1 VALVVAA
8 APADAR
14 PAHKA
19 KVRRAHHPAAE
30 ITGHARVSIGGA
42 HRGGEADTWRR
53 QKDSELT
60 LEERTAKRIEEL
72 LRGPLRMGTTGLYVV
87 DATTGKELFAVHP
100 DDPLNPASNV
110 KLISTA
116 TALDALGPD
125 FRYTTRLLGP
135 TPDADGT
142 VRGDV
147 YLLGG
152 YDPTLDADGVGQ
164 LADALAARGVRT
176 IDGDV
181 VVGPEPTRDGIFR
194 ARIKVVIKAGARG
207 KAPEVTLSPSTDYTV
222 LALDATTTRG
232 RRSKLQVSSTREA
245 DADGHPRLRISI
257 GGTVGRGRTVV
268 RWIWPRDR
276 APFTAEVLRTQ
287 LGALGVQVTGG
298 VRVAALSEYA
308 SDAGAKGWLPVE
320 LAVHQSDR
328 LADIV
333 ARVNKRSINWLA
345 DRVVMTAAAARTG
358 ASPTMSDALDSM
370 YAWLGAHT
378 GLTRK
383 DVFLDTGSGLS
394 HKTELSPREIV
405 KVLRAGSGLDRDDDA
420 APDPVAQA
428 CHAAYVRS
436 LSVAGVDGT
445 LRHRF
450 RNGIRG
456 KLFAKTGT
464 LNQSI
469 ALSGFLDA
477 APGHDLVFA
486 LVTNGAPGQHYAVRK
501 AHEKVVAVLYDY
513 ATEKARADQAA
524 AARAARAEAASAA
537 PDPTLPSAA
546 RPTPPTTDVA
556 PAVPESP
563 AEADETDDDEH
574 ADAADADESELETE
588 PEVDEAVPPAAPV
601 STPAP

>member
-1 VALVVAA
+1 MRLGRALAAALVATVAWA

-30 ITGHARVSIGGA
+30 VTGHARVSIGGA

-87 DATTGKELFAVHP
+87 DADTGKELFAVHP

-116 TALDALGPD
+116 TALDTLGAD

-135 TPDADGT
+135 TPEADGT
-142 VRGDV
+142 IHGDV

-152 YDPTLDADGVGQ
+152 YDPTLDPGAVSE
-164 LADALAARGVRT
+164 LADALAARGVHS
-176 IDGDV
+176 IDGDL
-181 VVGPEPTRDGIFR
+181 VVGPEATRDGIFR
-194 ARIKVVIKAGARG
+194 ARIKVIVHAAARG
-207 KAPEVTLSPSTDYTV
+207 KPPEVTLSPATDYTV
-222 LALDATTTRG
+222 LAVDATTARS
-232 RRSKLQVSSTREA
+232 RRSKLHVSATREA
-245 DADGHPRLRISI
+245 DDDGHPRLRIAVS
-257 GGTVGRGRTVV
+257 GTVGRGRTLV
-268 RWIWPRDR
+268 RWIWPKDR
-276 APFTAEVLRTQ
+276 GPFTAELLRAD
-287 LGALGVQVTGG
+287 LGKVGVTTTGG
-298 VRVAALSEYA
+298 VRVAELAEYA
-308 SDAGAKGWLPVE
+308 SDAGSRGWLPVE
-320 LAVHQSDR
+320 LGVHQSDR

-358 ASPTMSDALDSM
+358 ASPTMSDALDAM
-370 YAWLGAHT
+370 YAWLGANA
-378 GLTRK
+378 GLARK
-383 DVFLDTGSGLS
+383 DLFLDSGSGLS
-394 HKTELSPREIV
+394 HKTEFSPREIV
-405 KVLRAGSGLDRDDDA
+405 KVLRAGSGLAQDDDA
-420 APDPVAQA
+420 DLDPHDQA
-428 CHAAYVRS
+428 CHAAYVHS
-436 LSVAGVDGT
+436 LSIAGVDGT

-450 RNGIRG
+450 KNAIRG
-456 KLFAKTGT
+456 RLLAKTGT

-477 APGHDLVFA
+477 APGHTLVFA

-513 ATEKARADQAA
+513 ATEKARAD
-524 AARAARAEAASAA
+524 EATATRVAHASAPVAA
-537 PDPTLPSAA
+537 PDAGA
-546 RPTPPTTDVA
+546 VTPPAETPTA
-556 PAVPESP
+556 PP
-563 AEADETDDDEH
+563 AEADDDDDEH
-574 ADAADADESELETE
+574 ADQVEESELESE
-588 PEVDEAVPPAAPV
+588 PETDLPAA
-601 STPAP
+601 TPAATP